1 MQLVPAIHRRYDQ
14 VRPQPFPG
22 RCETRREG
30 AAAAGGGGWGWFGR
44 PGGGGVREGR
54 TPASAGKGG
63 QRRGRLLAPHPST
76 GRCFPRRASQGSAGG
91 SPSGPGRAGPGRAVP
106 CDRPSR
112 PLPRPAPPSRRGFAA
127 PPRPAP
133 SYAPGVPRR
142 AEADGAAPRRQE
154 RPGLG
159 GGAAARCPREVG
171 GARREEVGGGWRRFR
186 GPAWPG
192 GGRRAAGRP
201 PEEARRGWLPAR
213 LRGRGV
219 WLSSGLPGAAGG
231 RPCPEP

>member
-30 AAAAGGGGWGWFGR
+30 AAAAGGV
-44 PGGGGVREGR
+44 GGGGLGDPGAGACGR
-54 TPASAGKGG
+54 GAPLHRRGKAASAGAGCLP
-63 QRRGRLLAPHPST
+63 RTLAP
-76 GRCFPRRASQGSAGG
+76 GVVFPAALLRARQAV
-91 SPSGPGRAGPGRAVP
+91 PPPDRAGPGRAEP